1 MRPSVAFF
9 FLVISSASAV
19 PIVAQIHPP
28 PKISPKIHAAKTVFF
43 DDQTGVPAVGKDA
56 LAQLEKWGRFQI
68 VTDKSQAD
76 LILLL
81 SASAPRGSHVI
92 YSGGQTG
99 TVDKS
104 GTIDED
110 AVPNY
115 HRSAPVRDA
124 YLTVF
129 DGKSGES
136 LWTDS
141 HIWGGLVTGRNS
153 AGARLISQLKREMK
167 K

>member
-56 LAQLEKWGRFQI
+56 LAQLKKWGRFQI

-81 SASAPRGSHVI
+81 SASPPKGGHVI

-99 TVDKS
+99 TIDS
-104 GTIDED
+104 GQIHED
-110 AVPNY
+110 PVPNY
-115 HRSAPVRDA
+115 LSSGPARAA
-124 YLTVF
+124 YLTVV
-129 DGKSGES
+129 DAKTGKS

-141 HIWGGLVTGRNS
+141 HPWGGVLTGRNS

>member
-1 MRPSVAFF
+1 MRPAVAFF
-9 FLVISSASAV
+9 FLLVSSASAV
-19 PIVAQIHPP
+19 GIVAQIHPP
-28 PKISPKIHAAKTVFF
+28 AKISPKIHAAKTAFF

-56 LAQLEKWGRFQI
+56 LAQLKKWGRFQI

-76 LILLL
+76 LVLLL
-81 SASAPRGSHVI
+81 SASPPKDGHII
-92 YSGGQTG
+92 YSSGQTG
-99 TVDKS
+99 TIDKS
-104 GTIDED
+104 GAIDED

-115 HRSAPVRDA
+115 HRSAAVRDA

-129 DGKSGES
+129 DAKSGES